1 MYFLKHML
9 QAQMLRQLIQDQN
22 IHKKPK
28 AQQMSATFKCNNPL
42 TFMVVAE
49 AAAVTAS
56 QVPIFKNS

>member
-22 IHKKPK
+22 INKKLK
-28 AQQMSATFKCNNPL
+28 AWQMSATFKCNNPL
-42 TFMVVAE
+42 TFTVVAE
-49 AAAVTAS
+49 AAVTAS